1 MAAST
6 FRVLLVDDDAAFL
19 ESLEALLA
27 SDQRLEIVGKAL
39 SGAEALEI
47 AATNE
52 PDVVVVD
59 VRMPG
64 MSGIECGRLIRER
77 DPHAREI
84 LISVSIFD
92 DQRTDPS
99 ESRASAY
106 LAKSEVTARL
116 HATVV
121 AVMAAPEALS

>member
-1 MAAST
+1 MAALAI
-6 FRVLLVDDDAAFL
+6 RVLLVDDDAAFL
-19 ESLEALLA
+19 ESLETLLA
-27 SDQRLEIVGKAL
+27 NDQRVEIVGKAL

-47 AATNE
+47 AAANE

-64 MSGIECGRLIRER
+64 MSGFECGRLIRER
-77 DPHAREI
+77 DPHARVI
-84 LISVSIFD
+84 LLSGSIFD
-92 DQRTDPS
+92 DNRPDLA

-116 HATVV
+116 HATLV
-121 AVMAAPEALS
+121 AVMAAPEAHS

>member
-1 MAAST
+1 MAALAI
-6 FRVLLVDDDAAFL
+6 RVLLVDDDAAFL
-19 ESLEALLA
+19 ESLETLLA
-27 SDQRLEIVGKAL
+27 NDQRVEIVGKAL

-47 AATNE
+47 AAANE

-64 MSGIECGRLIRER
+64 MSGFECGRLIRER
-77 DPHAREI
+77 DPHARVI
-84 LISVSIFD
+84 LISGSIFD
-92 DQRTDPS
+92 DNRPDLA

-116 HATVV
+116 HATRV

>member
-1 MAAST
+1 MALPT
-6 FRVLLVDDDAAFL
+6 IRVLLVDDDAAFL

-27 SDQRLEIVGKAL
+27 SDPRLEIVGKAL

-47 AATNE
+47 AAANE

-77 DPHAREI
+77 DSHARVI
-84 LISVSIFD
+84 LISGSIFD
-92 DQRTDPS
+92 DERPDPA

-116 HATVV
+116 HTTLV
-121 AVMAAPEALS
+121 AVMAAPDARS

>member
-6 FRVLLVDDDAAFL
+6 IRVLLVDDDATFL

-27 SDQRLEIVGKAL
+27 GDQRVEIVGKAL

-47 AATNE
+47 AAANE

-77 DPHAREI
+77 EPNSRVI
-84 LISVSIFD
+84 LISGSIFD
-92 DQRTDPS
+92 DQRPDPT

-106 LAKSEVTARL
+106 LAKSEVAARL
-116 HATVV
+116 RATLVE
-121 AVMAAPEALS
+121 VMDSPEVRR

>member
-1 MAAST
+1 MPASAI
-6 FRVLLVDDDAAFL
+6 RVLLVDDDAAFL

-27 SDQRLEIVGKAL
+27 THQRLEIVGKAL
-39 SGAEALEI
+39 SGEEALEI
-47 AATNE
+47 AAANR

-64 MSGIECGRLIRER
+64 MSGIECGRLLRER
-77 DPHAREI
+77 DPNSRVI
-84 LISVSIFD
+84 LISGSIFD
-92 DQRTDPS
+92 DQRPDPA

-116 HATVV
+116 HATLVE
-121 AVMAAPEALS
+121 VMAAREARG

>member
-6 FRVLLVDDDAAFL
+6 IRVLLVDDDAAFVV
-19 ESLEALLA
+19 SLEALLA
-27 SDQRLEIVGKAL
+27 NVPR
-39 SGAEALEI
+39 LEI
-47 AATNE
+47 AAANE

-77 DPHAREI
+77 NPNSRVI
-84 LISVSIFD
+84 LISGSIFD
-92 DQRTDPS
+92 DQRPDPT

-106 LAKSEVTARL
+106 LAKSEVTVRL
-116 HATVV
+116 HETLV
-121 AVMAAPEALS
+121 AVMAEPEARAQS